1 MSDLTITH
9 AGTQQTSTTQGPMN
23 PVSAFGQAGSVFTD
37 GTGAI
42 TPPTGKVFVAITFL
56 DDAVLA
62 ATTGLVA
69 EDSTKYINTAEG
81 AHNLS
86 VGSEKPTEGGGGTIV
101 DAGNTFPKGVTI
113 YGRWTK
119 ITLNAASPIIA
130 YIG

>member
-1 MSDLTITH
+1 MSDLKITH
-9 AGTQQTSTTQGPMN
+9 AGTVQTSTTQGPMN

-42 TPPTGKVFVAITFL
+42 TPPEGKVFVAITFL

-62 ATTGLVA
+62 STTGLVA
-69 EDSTKYINTAEG
+69 EDADKYPNTAG
-81 AHNLS
+81 AAHNLS
-86 VGSEKPTEGGGGTIV
+86 VGSETAVEGGGGTIV
-101 DAGNTFPKGVTI
+101 DNSNTFPKGITI

-119 ITLNAASPIIA
+119 ITLNAASPLIA